1 LTKQEIPI
9 IEDSTKVP
17 TQKEI
22 WKNLLRLSWPA
33 AVELTFAS
41 VITMVTMILV
51 ASIGREAVSAVGVT
65 GQLTMLPWVAIQ
77 ALSVGGMAVAA
88 RCIGMGNREQTRSA
102 SEQTIL
108 LSLFFSILFA
118 AILYIWGGPMMKLM
132 GATPDYYD
140 MAELYMRYSA
150 IGVFF
155 QSMSTVVSSLMR
167 SAGKTRI
174 SMYFNVVS
182 NITNVLLGLI
192 LINGIGPIPQMGILG
207 AAIAGL
213 AARIV
218 GCVMA
223 VWILF
228 SDKKLPIC
236 PRIRY
241 VFMPNL
247 DTIKRVV
254 KIGIPSALEQAAL
267 RVGLI
272 AFTMY
277 VINLGTAEFAAH
289 NITGSIHTYVV
300 NFGSAI
306 GIALV
311 SAVGQNLGAK
321 RPDIAQMYFAASIK
335 LSFAVSVILIV
346 PFLMIPEQIARL
358 FTDDQDVI
366 RNIVIAVRILAGF
379 TTGQILQMAISGGL
393 RGGGDTKW
401 PLISTMVGV
410 LGMRMILGYFFIVV
424 FQWGIAGAWLCWLL
438 DQCIRAVLI
447 YIRYKGG
454 KWKTVR
460 V

>member
-1 LTKQEIPI
+1 MAEQNALIKEDINEI
-9 IEDSTKVP
+9 P

-22 WKNLLRLSWPA
+22 WKSLLRLSWPA
-33 AVELTFAS
+33 AVELTLAS
-41 VITMVTMILV
+41 IITMVTMILV
-51 ASIGREAVSAVGVT
+51 ASIGREAVSAVGIT
-65 GQLTMLPWVAIQ
+65 GQVIMLPWVATQ

-88 RCIGMGNREQTRSA
+88 RSIGMGDHRQTRSA
-102 SEQTIL
+102 SEQTLL
-108 LSLFFSILFA
+108 LSLFFSVIFVV
-118 AILYIWGGPMMKLM
+118 ILYIFGGPIMRFM
-132 GATPDYYD
+132 GATPDYYY
-140 MAELYMRYSA
+140 MAEMYMRYSA

-155 QSMSTVVSSLMR
+155 QSMSTAISSLMR
-167 SAGKTRI
+167 SAGKTRV

-182 NITNVLLGLI
+182 NITNVILGLI
-192 LINGIGPIPQMGILG
+192 LINGIGPIPRMGIHG

-223 VWILF
+223 FWILF
-228 SDKKLPIC
+228 SDKKLWIC
-236 PRIRY
+236 PRIKS
-241 VFMPNL
+241 VFKPDW

-254 KIGIPSALEQAAL
+254 KIGIPSALEQMAL
-267 RVGLI
+267 RVGLF

-277 VINLGTAEFAAH
+277 VIHLGTAEFAAH

-321 RPDIAQMYFAASIK
+321 RPDIAEMYFAASIK
-335 LSFAVSVILIV
+335 LCFAVSVVLII
-346 PFLMIPEQIARL
+346 PFLLIPDQIARL
-358 FTDDQDVI
+358 FTDDQEVI
-366 RNIVIAVRILAGF
+366 SNIVIATRILAGF
-379 TTGQILQMAISGGL
+379 TTGQILQMAVSGGL

-410 LGMRMILGYFFIVV
+410 LGMRMVLGYFFVIV

-447 YIRYKGG
+447 YFRYKGG